1 MDETP
6 PLLPKKPTPA
16 NANKGASF
24 SARKIKPDYG
34 SSKESRFVGYMVLGF
49 GIVAVMSVLLIAAN
63 RFGGNNEQTGGQ
75 PVATPVA
82 VMSPTP
88 QTLVPPATPAAPD
101 LQNRVAKDLLGN
113 LSSPFSQERGQY
125 KELPK
130 DELYFKRQPD
140 LDSAAIEGAWQAMI
154 SNSTAVLQLS
164 KGTYQIVM
172 ADPAQYSYR
181 QYSSGTYTV
190 MEDLITLTPRNDW
203 APPSPPKGTDIVY
216 ASITSA
222 PFPVMA
228 GFKSGKML
236 WQNPPSS
243 ETRIYVPRM
252 LPLLQDSAQGYI
264 VWQPVKK

>member
-16 NANKGASF
+16 NANKGASL

-34 SSKESRFVGYMVLGF
+34 VSKESRFVGYMVLGF

-63 RFGGNNEQTGGQ
+63 RFGGGGEGRAVGQ
-75 PVATPVA
+75 PVASV
-82 VMSPTP
+82 VSPTP
-88 QTLVPPATPAAPD
+88 QTPVLAVVPNTPD

-125 KELPK
+125 KEPPK

-140 LDSAAIEGAWQAMI
+140 LDPAAIEGAWQAMI

-203 APPSPPKGTDIVY
+203 APPSPPKGTDVVY
-216 ASITSA
+216 APITSA